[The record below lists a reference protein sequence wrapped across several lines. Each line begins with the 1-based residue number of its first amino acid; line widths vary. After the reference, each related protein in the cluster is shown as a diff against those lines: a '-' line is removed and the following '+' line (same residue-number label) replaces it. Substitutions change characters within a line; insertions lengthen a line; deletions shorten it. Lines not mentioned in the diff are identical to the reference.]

1 MPSRR
6 STKLSLYVD
15 NHGTSLVADGSDFVT
30 VVAEVTDDNGN
41 VRRLAKENILFSV
54 EGEGVIIGDAQI
66 GANPRAVEFG
76 SAPVLIRS
84 TKTPGKIKVT
94 ARIMFEGT
102 HAPSPAE
109 IEIESVV
116 STFELS
122 YMEEGESSGS
132 TNRRIDGV
140 TTQQMSEEEIKRALD
155 EVERQQ
161 TDFGVKHQNR

>member
-1 MPSRR
+1 
-6 STKLSLYVD
+6 
-15 NHGTSLVADGSDFVT
+15 
-30 VVAEVTDDNGN
+30 
-41 VRRLAKENILFSV
+41 
-54 EGEGVIIGDAQI
+54 
-66 GANPRAVEFG
+66 
-76 SAPVLIRS
+76 
-84 TKTPGKIKVT
+84 
-94 ARIMFEGT
+94 MFEGT